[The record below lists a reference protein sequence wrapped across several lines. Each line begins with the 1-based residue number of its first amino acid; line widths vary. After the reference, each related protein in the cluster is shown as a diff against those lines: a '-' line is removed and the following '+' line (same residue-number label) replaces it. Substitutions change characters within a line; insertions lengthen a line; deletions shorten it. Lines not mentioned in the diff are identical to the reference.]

1 MEIIALIHAKK
12 EVRNMASSSVWKDN
26 TILRK
31 WLKKYSLDFLD
42 GNFNYDLTDYLSDPL
57 LNALAKKLNIDKEY
71 IYLGAG
77 SSQIITNILNLKVWN
92 KIFITS
98 PEFGLY
104 DRNLEKNSINHVK
117 IECITTVDFVNKL
130 SSIKSTE
137 EDLLCLSSP
146 RWFSGERFSDEQ
158 IYTIL
163 QEFKGTIL
171 VDEAYIAYSDNE
183 KGLIDL
189 AINNAR
195 IILLRSFSKT
205 YFASGFR
212 IGYIITTKKIDGLRD
227 TFIAP
232 HSISTCSARFATS
245 LINDD
250 KLQKIFSNTRKL
262 VNKNRDIIYDNL
274 KNNGNFNVIKSEA
287 NFITLIFQ
295 KRQEF
300 SKCYELLKD
309 LPGIQKFDNNIT
321 FIKIWI
327 SNKEFSLK
335 ILKRLEQLK

>member
-1 MEIIALIHAKK
+1 
-12 EVRNMASSSVWKDN
+12 MASSSVWKDN
-26 TILRK
+26 KILRK

-57 LNALAKKLNIDKEY
+57 LNALAQKLNIDKEY

-77 SSQIITNILNLKVWN
+77 SCQLITSILNLKIWN
-92 KIFITS
+92 KVFITS

-104 DRNLEKNSINHVK
+104 DRNLEKNSINHTK
-117 IECITTVDFVNKL
+117 IECLTTGDFVNKL
-130 SSIKSTE
+130 SSIKSTK
-137 EDLLCLSSP
+137 EDLLCFSSP
-146 RWFSGERFSDEQ
+146 RWFSGERFSNEQ
-158 IYTIL
+158 ICTIL

-183 KGLIDL
+183 KGLINL

-195 IILLRSFSKT
+195 IILLRSLSKT

-232 HSISTCSARFATS
+232 HSISTGSARFATS

-274 KNNGNFNVIKSEA
+274 KNSGNFNVIKSEA

-300 SKCYELLKD
+300 NKYYELLKD

>member
-1 MEIIALIHAKK
+1 
-12 EVRNMASSSVWKDN
+12 MASSSVWKDN
-26 TILRK
+26 KILRK

-57 LNALAKKLNIDKEY
+57 LNALAQKLNIDKEY

-77 SSQIITNILNLKVWN
+77 SSQLITSILNLKIWN
-92 KIFITS
+92 KVFITS

-104 DRNLEKNSINHVK
+104 DRNLEKNSINHTK
-117 IECITTVDFVNKL
+117 IECLTTGDFVNKL
-130 SSIKSTE
+130 SSIKSTK
-137 EDLLCLSSP
+137 EDLLCFSSP
-146 RWFSGERFSDEQ
+146 RWFSGERFSNEQ
-158 IYTIL
+158 ICTIL

-183 KGLIDL
+183 KGLINL

-195 IILLRSFSKT
+195 IILLRSLSKT

-232 HSISTCSARFATS
+232 HSISTGSARFATS

-274 KNNGNFNVIKSEA
+274 KNSGNFNVIKSEA

-300 SKCYELLKD
+300 NKYYELLKD